1 MKKLNIIGCGKV
13 GQCLGALLVEQQV
26 VDQVTICNRSI
37 ESATR
42 AQRILGSAAIVEQ
55 ISQLP
60 CADLWMIACDDRAIP
75 GVVETLAGLTTLSA
89 DACIFHVSGALD
101 SHVLEPLSCSG
112 AALGTLHPIRSF
124 ADPEHAFRAFPGTVC
139 AVEGDARAVRS
150 LTELCETIGGRS
162 FEITNEAKMV
172 CHAGHVFASNY
183 IVAVLDVAQ
192 RLYRS
197 AGLSE
202 QTIQSFFPSIVQGT
216 VDNVLALGT
225 TRALTGLVIRGEVD
239 LVSKQIAALHTS
251 DASLAEL
258 YRALAQQLLEIT
270 KRRGDLSSA
279 EIDAMSQIISRS
291 RTLD

>member
-1 MKKLNIIGCGKV
+1 MKNLNIIGCGKV

-150 LTELCETIGGRS
+150 LTELCEKIGG
-162 FEITNEAKMV
+162 
-172 CHAGHVFASNY
+172 G
-183 IVAVLDVAQ
+183 LL
-192 RLYRS
+192 RLR
-197 AGLSE
+197 L
-202 QTIQSFFPSIVQGT
+202 
-216 VDNVLALGT
+216 
-225 TRALTGLVIRGEVD
+225 
-239 LVSKQIAALHTS
+239 
-251 DASLAEL
+251 
-258 YRALAQQLLEIT
+258 
-270 KRRGDLSSA
+270 KRRCYVMPGMYLRVITSLLCSMLLRGSIGVRGSPNKLFRVSSLLSCRGRL
-279 EIDAMSQIISRS
+279 IMY
-291 RTLD
+291 